1 MIKGKGPF
9 DFVFIDAD
17 KPNTAGYF
25 DWAVNLA
32 RPGSLI
38 VVDNVVREGAVL
50 ATESENPNV
59 KGLRE
64 FYARA
69 AADPRVTATAFQT
82 VGDKGHD
89 GLAIVLVTGKP

>member
-1 MIKGKGPF
+1 
-9 DFVFIDAD
+9 
-17 KPNTAGYF
+17 
-25 DWAVNLA
+25 
-32 RPGSLI
+32 
-38 VVDNVVREGAVL
+38 VL
-50 ATESENPNV
+50 AAESENPNV

-82 VGDKGHD
+82 IGDKGHD